1 MGVAVPNGRRY
12 TACMTDQF
20 PPMTSHR
27 PYLLRALYEWIADNG
42 MTPHLLVDA
51 TRSGVQ
57 VPVHAVKD
65 GRIVLNV
72 AERAVARLEMSN
84 DVIRFSARFGG
95 VSHAVSVPVSA
106 VLAIYARETGQGM
119 ALPEDML
126 AGDADADVESG
137 LEDEAADSEAPA
149 VTSTTGRPS
158 LTAVPDSSAGD
169 DDDGGDGPAGP
180 DSPRPRPGGAFLRV
194 VK

>member
-1 MGVAVPNGRRY
+1 MSEDS
-12 TACMTDQF
+12 TT
-20 PPMTSHR
+20 MTSHR

-51 TRSGVQ
+51 TRPHVQ
-57 VPVHAVKD
+57 VPAHAVKD

-72 AERAVARLEMSN
+72 AERAVAGLQMTN
-84 DVIRFSARFGG
+84 DAIRFSARFGG

-119 ALPEDML
+119 ALPEDSL
-126 AGDADADVESG
+126 AGTSEEAE
-137 LEDEAADSEAPA
+137 LEIETDGEEAAHAPLS
-149 VTSTTGRPS
+149 V
-158 LTAVPDSSAGD
+158 VPDDGSP
-169 DDDGGDGPAGP
+169 DDGDEPP
-180 DSPRPRPGGAFLRV
+180 TPTPRRSGHLRI

>member
-1 MGVAVPNGRRY
+1 MSEDSG
-12 TACMTDQF
+12 T
-20 PPMTSHR
+20 MTSHR

-51 TRSGVQ
+51 TRPHVQ

-72 AERAVARLEMSN
+72 AERAVAGLQMTN
-84 DVIRFSARFGG
+84 DLIRFSARFGG

-119 ALPEDML
+119 ALPEDTA
-126 AGDADADVESG
+126 AGNGEAPEIEVESD
-137 LEDEAADSEAPA
+137 EEEAASTPLSAVPSEAAP
-149 VTSTTGRPS
+149 
-158 LTAVPDSSAGD
+158 D
-169 DDDGGDGPAGP
+169 DDREPP
-180 DSPRPRPGGAFLRV
+180 TPTPRRSGHLRI